1 MRIPK
6 QVAFITIASNL
17 TLLYYTSWYTY
28 KVDALTSY
36 PERVEREAL
45 IQSSDSKFK
54 PAVFDFWLPFSV
66 NLIEL
71 FKPRLVWHHVQLD
84 KHCCR
89 SDHSR
94 SDAILYAVEGKDSNF
109 FLLTKFI
116 RENNKQRRKGK
127 NNKWKM
133 EKKEQLMEFI
143 ICFARTR
150 KMSSIIFVKWAQFS
164 IQSYWD

>member
-1 MRIPK
+1 M
-6 QVAFITIASNL
+6 
-17 TLLYYTSWYTY
+17 
-28 KVDALTSY
+28 
-36 PERVEREAL
+36 

-54 PAVFDFWLPFSV
+54 PAVFHFWLPFSV

-109 FLLTKFI
+109 FF
-116 RENNKQRRKGK
+116 
-127 NNKWKM
+127 
-133 EKKEQLMEFI
+133 F
-143 ICFARTR
+143 
-150 KMSSIIFVKWAQFS
+150 
-164 IQSYWD
+164 